1 LSSLIG
7 CDQIGTAK
15 ESKIKLT
22 DWQTEGQPI
31 IKKNRQLH
39 NRGGGG
45 RTVLMNNNITII
57 EEFVYFSYYF
67 PNQFS
72 LVSSLDSNKQFSR
85 NWNFFIW
92 FSITENVKLSID
104 RPCGGR
110 VESILIRSVPL
121 NWMLGYFL
129 YLILKGHQQKPL
141 DTA

>member
-45 RTVLMNNNITII
+45 RTVLMNNNITISKCHHWRI
-57 EEFVYFSYYF
+57 C
-67 PNQFS
+67 
-72 LVSSLDSNKQFSR
+72 LLLLLFSR
-85 NWNFFIW
+85 PIIV
-92 FSITENVKLSID
+92 SIFV
-104 RPCGGR
+104 R
-110 VESILIRSVPL
+110 
-121 NWMLGYFL
+121 F
-129 YLILKGHQQKPL
+129 
-141 DTA
+141 